1 MDFRHLAPLQIL
13 SEGRG
18 GCWCGSFTLRSPR
31 SLTAR
36 LLVQVYIPPT
46 WGSQGC
52 SPLGRL
58 SWTLFWSKGV
68 VSVARMSYGGVCA
81 SCPHVPHGS
90 GVCCVLHV
98 AVWPHLAPSPGHLPS
113 RWTAS
118 KGMVR
123 SGPAEM
129 PYSCLRRSWAPRA
142 MTTKWPGPVGA
153 ALSCSPG
160 GGGQWADQV
169 WTALASSRVVNTH
182 VGTSAAVRLK
192 T

>member
-1 MDFRHLAPLQIL
+1 MRQLHPEESPKPHCKAASPGLHSPHMGFPGVL
-13 SEGRG
+13 SPGKAVLDVVLE
-18 GCWCGSFTLRSPR
+18 
-31 SLTAR
+31 
-36 LLVQVYIPPT
+36 
-46 WGSQGC
+46 QGC
-52 SPLGRL
+52 GQCGPYVLRGCLCLMSP
-58 SWTLFWSKGV
+58 
-68 VSVARMSYGGVCA
+68 CA
-81 SCPHVPHGS
+81 SRIL
-90 GVCCVLHV
+90 CVLC
-98 AVWPHLAPSPGHLPS
+98 APCGCLAPSPGHLPS